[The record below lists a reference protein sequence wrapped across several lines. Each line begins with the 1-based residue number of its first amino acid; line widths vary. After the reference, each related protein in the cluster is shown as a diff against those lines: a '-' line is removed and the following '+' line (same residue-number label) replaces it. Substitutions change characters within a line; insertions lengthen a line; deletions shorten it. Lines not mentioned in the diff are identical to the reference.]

1 MNNKTNTED
10 YTVSAIVR
18 FMKCF
23 VNEKSYRDCAQK
35 HNKSLIYAA
44 DFLFDAE
51 RDSFRNICKKVY
63 QKKIDEFYVIVCLST
78 VYDDGFNDSGKFY
91 QIKKDELIKLL
102 KIQEEDMAGEAL
114 VYAKNIGLTDFW
126 DMIIFDGS
134 FSWAYTLTH
143 EDDLDGSRICYVQ
156 DKYTVGQSGPLLI

>member
-63 QKKIDEFYVIVCLST
+63 KK
-78 VYDDGFNDSGKFY
+78 K
-91 QIKKDELIKLL
+91 
-102 KIQEEDMAGEAL
+102 
-114 VYAKNIGLTDFW
+114 
-126 DMIIFDGS
+126 
-134 FSWAYTLTH
+134 
-143 EDDLDGSRICYVQ
+143 
-156 DKYTVGQSGPLLI
+156 